1 MFASGCSFSLKYCL
15 IRSPYPLPRIVDS
28 LTSRLTSVL
37 LRLFPLAFWNL
48 IILEWWAKREKVLS
62 KTQNYYIDTNAVK
75 LIAAFCSALLVWA
88 SSNKWT
94 GKVVARS
101 NWRQKKARQRRT
113 RAFLFNLSLWAIFHL
128 LHPQVMPHAILQ
140 TRPVCYPH
148 RCIRQLCPALSLSV
162 LG

>member
-28 LTSRLTSVL
+28 LTSRLSSFL
-37 LRLFPLAFWNL
+37 LRLFPLAFWHL

-75 LIAAFCSALLVWA
+75 LIATFCSALLVWA

-101 NWRQKKARQRRT
+101 NWRQKRRGKDVCV
-113 RAFLFNLSLWAIFHL
+113 LSCLIYRFGPFSTYYIRKSCH
-128 LHPQVMPHAILQ
+128 MPFFRLV
-140 TRPVCYPH
+140 P
-148 RCIRQLCPALSLSV
+148 SV
-162 LG
+162 TLTAA